1 VGPSILKRVVPV
13 VAGLAVLVVL
23 GRLLF
28 RRGKKD

>member
-1 VGPSILKRVVPV
+1 VVPV